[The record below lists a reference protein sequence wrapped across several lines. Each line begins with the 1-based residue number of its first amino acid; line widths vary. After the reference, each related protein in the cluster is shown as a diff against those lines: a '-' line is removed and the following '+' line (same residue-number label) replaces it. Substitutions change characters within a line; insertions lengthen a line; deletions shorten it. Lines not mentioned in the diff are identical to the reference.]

1 MAMQFW
7 VFSYN
12 RGEFLKNC
20 ISSIEFCAPGS
31 RIRIFDDNSN
41 DPATRDALAELAK
54 RHEVVTPDTGENQKN
69 KHGGLYANMQ
79 AAFEAC
85 EDEDLVCYLQDDM
98 QLVRPIS
105 PEEVAQLDA
114 YLSHV
119 ETPRFA
125 YPAFLKGVNRNSKD
139 AGFYFAEGPR
149 ASVGIYYSDV
159 NLFKVE
165 RLRAVNWSFMPK
177 EAGNEN
183 LAKSTLGKMAY
194 LRNPF
199 LFYLP
204 NVPSY
209 RGRTQTLAL
218 RLAHRMRN
226 CAFYPFQYFSAQE
239 NQAFIR
245 RDATNLPYAEDYL
258 KLAPGV
264 DLEKPWIYYPLQ
276 GKSWLKQLNSLELKL
291 RLWLN

>member
-125 YPAFLKGVNRNSKD
+125 YSKSNLIRMPVFILPKVP
-139 AGFYFAEGPR
+139 GR
-149 ASVGIYYSDV
+149 ASASIIPTSICSRWNGC
-159 NLFKVE
+159 
-165 RLRAVNWSFMPK
+165 
-177 EAGNEN
+177 
-183 LAKSTLGKMAY
+183 
-194 LRNPF
+194 
-199 LFYLP
+199 
-204 NVPSY
+204 
-209 RGRTQTLAL
+209 GR
-218 RLAHRMRN
+218 
-226 CAFYPFQYFSAQE
+226 
-239 NQAFIR
+239 
-245 RDATNLPYAEDYL
+245 
-258 KLAPGV
+258 
-264 DLEKPWIYYPLQ
+264 
-276 GKSWLKQLNSLELKL
+276 
-291 RLWLN
+291 